1 MPATDDDVPTLKEVS
16 RVLRDFRDEFRNQM
30 NAMVRKDVHTVEHE
44 SLITRLTR
52 LEATH
57 ENAEKNKATT
67 RNQFYLAL
75 FVAGLGLMST
85 IVMAVMR

>member
-1 MPATDDDVPTLKEVS
+1 MPAADDDVPTLKEVS
-16 RVLRDFRDEFRNQM
+16 RVLRDFRDEFRLQM
-30 NAMVRKDVHTVEHE
+30 GMMVRKDVHTVEHE
-44 SLITRLTR
+44 ALITRLTR
-52 LEATH
+52 LEATN

-75 FVAGLGLMST
+75 FVAGLGLVST